1 MCARSP
7 NGAVSGH
14 SFSGDLL
21 EKGSGMASARET
33 TTAPALPLSLVTG
46 AAAGVVAGIP
56 LGIIMQVRDADPTM
70 MPGITMMDLVGD
82 LVSDPSAG
90 LGWLIHLFNS
100 ALFGAIF
107 VLLFSRWL
115 SQRGPAMVLGLLYGV
130 AWWVVGALWIMPAWL
145 GMDDMVFEVGDNQ
158 WWSLVGHL
166 IYGLLLAALYIIGRS
181 MLSKR

>member
-1 MCARSP
+1 
-7 NGAVSGH
+7 
-14 SFSGDLL
+14 
-21 EKGSGMASARET
+21 MASAGT
-33 TTAPALPLSLVTG
+33 TTSVRALPMNLVTG

-56 LGIIMQVRDADPTM
+56 LGIIMHVRDADPAM
-70 MPGITMMDLVGD
+70 MPGIKVIDLVGD
-82 LVSDPSAG
+82 LISDPSTG

-100 ALFGAIF
+100 ALFGVIF

-115 SQRGPAMVLGLLYGV
+115 ARRGPAMVLGLLYGL

-166 IYGLLLAALYIIGRS
+166 IYGLLLVVLYIMGRP
-181 MLSKR
+181 MLSRR